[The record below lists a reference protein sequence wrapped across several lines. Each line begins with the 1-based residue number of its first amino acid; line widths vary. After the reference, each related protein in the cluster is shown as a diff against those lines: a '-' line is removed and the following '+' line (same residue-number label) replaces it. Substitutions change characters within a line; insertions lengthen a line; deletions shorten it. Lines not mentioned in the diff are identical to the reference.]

1 MRRRAEEPY
10 VQRPHPVHA
19 HHDQFHVF
27 SRRDR
32 QDLAIGL
39 PGGDAFIGSAPH
51 ASFVGQPPFL
61 PTTSC
66 APAAEKIVSFTSL
79 LKRTTQ
85 APDSVPGVVR
95 CRRFQS
101 SSSTRGCCA
110 IVPAIDLGG
119 VHLVGSRR
127 RRRRDRR
134 RPRCVSCAGETT
146 SRRLVAQNLV
156 LDQDWLLA
164 HAARHA
170 RHVLFSLP
178 VRLDDRRRQPV
189 WRHDV

>member
-10 VQRPHPVHA
+10 VKRPHCVHA

-27 SRRDR
+27 SRRDH

-85 APDSVPGVVR
+85 APDKCAWR
-95 CRRFQS
+95 S
-101 SSSTRGCCA
+101 SL
-110 IVPAIDLGG
+110 PALSIIELY
-119 VHLVGSRR
+119 
-127 RRRRDRR
+127 
-134 RPRCVSCAGETT
+134 T
-146 SRRLVAQNLV
+146 
-156 LDQDWLLA
+156 WLLC
-164 HAARHA
+164 
-170 RHVLFSLP
+170 
-178 VRLDDRRRQPV
+178 DRTGNRSR
-189 WRHDV
+189 W